1 MSRLSIFVLLVIAP
15 VAAMLLALLGL
26 ETLPVNPMGAFLL
39 LAGTTYTAGVVI
51 VYWIRK
57 ERFWESLV
65 GGTITRQEHG
75 SRSFSVMLCGMV
87 AAFYL
92 PPLEYLYAPTILP
105 RSVPMQAAGMGLVF
119 LGALLFIWARQ
130 SLGSSY
136 SGHISVTDEQSLVQR
151 GPYRLIRHPA
161 YTGHFLMA
169 AGLSLGYSSLAGF
182 TAIVILL
189 LPGLI
194 YRMNIEERLL
204 IAHFGDAYR
213 QYIRATKRLVPGLW

>member
-15 VAAMLLALLGL
+15 VLAILLALLGL

-39 LAGTTYTAGVVI
+39 LVGTAYTAGVVI

-57 ERFWESLV
+57 ERFWEPLV
-65 GGTITRQEHG
+65 GGTTTQQEHG
-75 SRSFSVMLCGMV
+75 NRSFSVVVCGMV

-92 PPLEYLYAPTILP
+92 PPLEYLHAPEILP
-105 RSVPMQAAGMGLVF
+105 RSVSMQTAGMGLVI
-119 LGALLFIWARQ
+119 LGVLLFIWARH

-136 SGHISVTDEQSLVQR
+136 SGHISVTDEQTLVRR
-151 GPYRLIRHPA
+151 GPYRFIRHPA
-161 YTGHFLMA
+161 YTGYFLMA
-169 AGLSLGYSSLAGF
+169 AGLSLGYSSFAGL

-204 IAHFGDAYR
+204 IAHFGEAYR